1 MPINNPTSISEYYDP
16 ASRRIKESIESG
28 ISVPVLIIGDSS
40 TTATTYWAA
49 AAMKKLGEQLV
60 CNVKH
65 RAYVHATTDYEG
77 WSYPNA
83 AGQAMMTDCAYRY
96 FMGLPSR

>member
-1 MPINNPTSISEYYDP
+1 MLHNPATITEYYDP

-40 TTATTYWAA
+40 TTAATYWPA
-49 AAMKKLGEQLV
+49 AAMKKLGERLG
-60 CNVKH
+60 CNVKY

-77 WSYPNA
+77 WSYLNT
-83 AGQAMMTDCAYRY
+83 AGGGAGDCPVRIY
-96 FMGLPSR
+96 P